1 MSSSPAHRAAS
12 PAAVWLAL
20 SAVYVIWGSTY
31 LAIRV
36 VVEAD
41 VPPLLAMGGR
51 FLAAGA
57 LLAAVVAARSGTSAL
72 RVDRR
77 GLGSSLA
84 MGAMLLLGGNGL
96 VAVAEQTVPSG
107 LAALLVATT
116 PLFLVLLQLVTGSRP
131 RGATWA
137 GVLVGFGGVALLALR
152 GGGISGVQGWGV
164 AVVVAATLSW
174 AIGSFLSGRLAL
186 PGDPLVATVW
196 EMLLGGVVLVVVGL
210 VAGEGPALHLAAVPA
225 KAWFAWAYLVT
236 AGSMLGYT
244 AYVWLLGHAPLSL
257 VSTYAYVNP
266 AVAVLLGWA
275 VLAEPVTGI
284 VLVGGAL
291 VVAGVALVVSAERP
305 RRRRVRETE
314 AAAQGETL
322 PEPAA

>member
-1 MSSSPAHRAAS
+1 MSSTPAPRAAS

-41 VPPLLAMGGR
+41 APPLLAMGGR

-57 LLAAVVAARSGTSAL
+57 LLAGIVAARSGRSAL
-72 RVDRR
+72 RASGRE
-77 GLGSSLA
+77 LGSSLA

-186 PGDPLVATVW
+186 PADPLVATVW

-210 VAGEGPALHLAAVPA
+210 LAGEGPALHLAAVPA

-275 VLAEPVTGI
+275 VLSEPVTGI
-284 VLVGGAL
+284 VLAGGAL

-305 RRRRVRETE
+305 GRRPVHQPE
-314 AAAQGETL
+314 AVAQGETL